1 MKAKARRW
9 NITSRYHHSTKTVGD
24 LLIGDS
30 NPDCLVKLQTKVFIP
45 HLSSHIYIYLRATC
59 VYNKGHQP
67 PNNEVNVSIFEKN
80 EHILPVFESPPPPPL
95 YRTQEEY
102 FVASDR
108 LALPG
113 NRWWQWWKYKQ
124 APEAGECARGDRG
137 DNAFHCSHLLEGHGL
152 LYGLVTVGDC
162 QKGLVSRADPPGEGA
177 LWLKSLSKPFI
188 CLELHNAWDELLE
201 KSKMV
206 VVWSM
211 LPPWTASSERWCWCS
226 G

>member
-1 MKAKARRW
+1 MEDNIKMSSFNKNCWGPFDRRLQ
-9 NITSRYHHSTKTVGD
+9 SRLSGQA
-24 LLIGDS
+24 S
-30 NPDCLVKLQTKVFIP
+30 NQGVHPSPELT
-45 HLSSHIYIYLRATC
+45 YIRVTC

-80 EHILPVFESPPPPPL
+80 EHFPPAFESPPPPPL
-95 YRTQEEY
+95 CRTQEEY

-152 LYGLVTVGDC
+152 LYGLVTVCDC

-201 KSKMV
+201 KMV